1 MSAHWL
7 FKTDPETYAWKDLV
21 QAAREVWDGVSNPLA
36 LRHLRSVKKGDR
48 ILIYHSGEERAVVG
62 IARAVSHPYLD
73 PSGKDPR
80 LFVIDIAPEKEL
92 ERPVPL
98 SEIKADPKLGSWELV
113 RLSRLSVMPAT
124 KEQWQEVLRF
134 AKSGVPTPAGA
145 GLP

>member
-1 MSAHWL
+1 MSNLWL

-21 QAAREVWDGVSNPLA
+21 QVKKEIWDGVSNPLA

-80 LFVIDIAPEKEL
+80 LFVVDIAPEKGL
-92 ERPVPL
+92 ERAVPL

-124 KEQWQEVLRF
+124 KEQWEEVVQLSKG
-134 AKSGVPTPAGA
+134 AVPAGA
-145 GLP
+145 GSL